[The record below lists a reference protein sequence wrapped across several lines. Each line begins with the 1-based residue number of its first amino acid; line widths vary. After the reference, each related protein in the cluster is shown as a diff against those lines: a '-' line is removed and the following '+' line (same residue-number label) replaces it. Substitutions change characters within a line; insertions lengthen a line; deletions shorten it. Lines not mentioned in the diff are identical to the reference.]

1 MANQSGPFEDRAE
14 AGQSTTDVPP
24 LLLPPSP
31 VRFTYALDPHEV
43 SNGADVAAQPVVPYQ
58 AIRRWQDPT
67 VPDPAQPAD
76 VVLDAYPKQ
85 QRVRVRRHGES
96 KRSHSSRPPAGPRRT
111 GWLLLLAVVIG
122 GALSGGAFYYRALQ
136 ERNTAART
144 AALSGA
150 PAPLAAP
157 FADSLA
163 VPLAAPLADNAPAN
177 VTASTTDLLTSP
189 DAVIARAVI
198 KPSRAA
204 ALGMTVGGRVK
215 ELLVAEGDTVT
226 AGQALIRLDDN
237 RQMVAIAQAR
247 AGLQQVEAQLLEL
260 QAGARTEEIAAAQAV
275 VDGAQ
280 ARLDTLLHDTV
291 QAADEAAAVAAVTAA
306 EAKLQELANGPAE
319 ETLIAARAEMQKA
332 QAALTTAQA
341 AYDAVAWRSDVG
353 MLPES
358 TQLQQATIA
367 YEAAQAQYNEL
378 SVGPDNAELSAA
390 RAEIETARANLART
404 QTPVQVSEI
413 DAARAELR
421 QAQAQLDLL
430 LAGTRTEAVSAAE
443 AAVSAAQATLM
454 EAEVALDETVLTAP
468 FTGTI
473 AALEV
478 EVGEQ
483 LAPRAP
489 VIQLGDL
496 AAWQLETDDL
506 IELDMVRVQP
516 GARVAVTVDALPGV
530 ELSGK
535 VVRVKPIGE
544 DKIGDMT
551 YTAYIALGEQ
561 AAGLAWNMTA
571 TVYIGGLE

>member
-1 MANQSGPFEDRAE
+1 M
-14 AGQSTTDVPP
+14 
-24 LLLPPSP
+24 
-31 VRFTYALDPHEV
+31 
-43 SNGADVAAQPVVPYQ
+43 
-58 AIRRWQDPT
+58 
-67 VPDPAQPAD
+67 
-76 VVLDAYPKQ
+76 
-85 QRVRVRRHGES
+85 
-96 KRSHSSRPPAGPRRT
+96 
-111 GWLLLLAVVIG
+111 
-122 GALSGGAFYYRALQ
+122 
-136 ERNTAART
+136 
-144 AALSGA
+144 
-150 PAPLAAP
+150 
-157 FADSLA
+157 
-163 VPLAAPLADNAPAN
+163 
-177 VTASTTDLLTSP
+177 
-189 DAVIARAVI
+189 
-198 KPSRAA
+198 
-204 ALGMTVGGRVK
+204 
-215 ELLVAEGDTVT
+215 T

-306 EAKLQELANGPAE
+306 QAKLQDLANGPAE

-430 LAGTRTEAVSAAE
+430 LAGTRTEAIRAAE

-516 GARVAVTVDALPGV
+516 GAPVAVTVDALPGV
-530 ELSGK
+530 ELSGT

-571 TVYIGGLE
+571 TVYIGGVE